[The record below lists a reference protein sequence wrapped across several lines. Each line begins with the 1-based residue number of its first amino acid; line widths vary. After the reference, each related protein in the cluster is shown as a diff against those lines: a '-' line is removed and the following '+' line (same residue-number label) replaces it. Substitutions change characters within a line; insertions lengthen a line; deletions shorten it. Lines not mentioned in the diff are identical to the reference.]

1 MERIY
6 LDHAATTPVRPEVA
20 EAMRPFEEE
29 VFGNPSSLHARGRA
43 AREKLDEA
51 RDRLAAVLG
60 CRPGELV
67 FTSGGSES
75 DTLAIVGVVEA
86 AIHRGD
92 RRRKLLVSAVEH
104 RAVLDTAR
112 FLARRGVPVEY
123 LPVNRFGQV
132 DPDFVLE
139 RATPDTLLVSVMY
152 ANNEVGTIQPVQ
164 QIGRRL
170 RERGILFH
178 IDAVQ
183 APGYLP
189 LSVDELHC
197 DLLTLSA
204 HKFYGPKGAGLL
216 YVRRGVEIAPLI
228 HGGAQERGRRAGT
241 ENVAGV
247 VGMAV
252 ALELAERERPKEAL
266 RQQSLRERLLA
277 YIRRELPDTRL
288 HGHPTERL
296 ANNLNLSWPGV
307 AADILLFSL
316 DLAGIDA
323 SSGAACSAGALSES
337 HVLVSMGI
345 REREAGGPLR
355 LTLGRGNT
363 ESEIDEAGRRI
374 VAVVRELRER
384 LARSRG

>member
-6 LDHAATTPVRPEVA
+6 LDHAATTPMRPEVA

-43 AREKLDEA
+43 ARERLDEA

-67 FTSGGSES
+67 FTSGGSEA
-75 DTLAIVGVVEA
+75 DTWALVGVVQA
-86 AIHRGD
+86 AVDRGD
-92 RRRKLLVSAVEH
+92 PRRKLLVSAVEH

-112 FLARRGVPVEY
+112 FLEKQGIPVEY
-123 LPVNRFGQV
+123 LPVDEFGRV
-132 DPDFVLE
+132 DPDLVLE

-152 ANNEVGTIQPVQ
+152 ANNEVGTVQPVPE
-164 QIGRRL
+164 IGRRL

-183 APGYLP
+183 APGYLS
-189 LSVDELHC
+189 LDVSELHC
-197 DLLTLSA
+197 DLLALSA
-204 HKFYGPKGAGLL
+204 HKFYGPKGTGLL
-216 YVRRGVEIAPLI
+216 YIRRGVEITPLI
-228 HGGAQERGRRAGT
+228 HGGSQERDRRAGT
-241 ENVAGV
+241 ENVAGA

-252 ALELAERERPKEAL
+252 ALELAEAERPQEVVRL
-266 RQQSLRERLLA
+266 EGLRERLLA
-277 YIRRELPDTRL
+277 YIRKDLPDTRL
-288 HGHPTERL
+288 HGHPTARL
-296 ANNLNLSWPGV
+296 PNNLNLSWPGLD
-307 AADILLFSL
+307 ADTLLFSL

-337 HVLVSMGI
+337 HVLVSMGV

-374 VAVVRELRER
+374 VAVVRQLRER
-384 LARSRG
+384 KEVSR

>member
-6 LDHAATTPVRPEVA
+6 LDHAATTPMRPEVA

-43 AREKLDEA
+43 ARERLDEA
-51 RDRLAAVLG
+51 RDRLASVLG

-67 FTSGGSES
+67 FASGGSEA
-75 DTLAIVGVVEA
+75 DTWALVGVVQA
-86 AIHRGD
+86 AVDRGD
-92 RRRKLLVSAVEH
+92 PRRKLLVSAVEH

-112 FLARRGVPVEY
+112 FLEKQGIPVEY
-123 LPVNRFGQV
+123 LPVDEFGRV
-132 DPDFVLE
+132 DPDLVLE

-152 ANNEVGTIQPVQ
+152 ANNEVGTVQPVPE
-164 QIGRRL
+164 IGRRL

-183 APGYLP
+183 APGYLS
-189 LSVDELHC
+189 LDVSELHC
-197 DLLTLSA
+197 DLLALSA
-204 HKFYGPKGAGLL
+204 HKFYGPKGTGLL
-216 YVRRGVEIAPLI
+216 YIRRGVEITPLI
-228 HGGAQERGRRAGT
+228 HGGSQERDRRAGT
-241 ENVAGV
+241 ENVAGA

-252 ALELAERERPKEAL
+252 ALELAEAERPQEVVRL
-266 RQQSLRERLLA
+266 EGLRERLLA
-277 YIRRELPDTRL
+277 YIRKDLPDTRL
-288 HGHPTERL
+288 HGHPTARL
-296 ANNLNLSWPGV
+296 PNNLNLSWPGLD
-307 AADILLFSL
+307 ADTLLFSL

-337 HVLVSMGI
+337 HVLVSMGV

-374 VAVVRELRER
+374 VAVVRQLRER
-384 LARSRG
+384 KEVSR